1 MGCRICVVH
10 NGIFDMSRRV
20 EKKNGIFDMSRGV
33 EKMKKKAGLLNL
45 DAHTSSATSRFRSTP
60 LRIDRF

>member
-1 MGCRICVVH
+1 
-10 NGIFDMSRRV
+10 MSRRV